1 MDWGGPK
8 TVGIILIVE
17 AMIPL
22 GDMSMILTV
31 NGSTKTA
38 FGIHGLTALLMMLAG
53 VPPGVGHGTTIG

>member
-8 TVGIILIVE
+8 MVGIILIVE

-38 FGIHGLTALLMMLAG
+38 FGIHGFTALLMMLAG
-53 VPPGVGHGTTIG
+53 GPLALGTV